1 MNRVVRQAIGAL
13 IIVTAMAAPASGQAA
28 QPARRAS
35 AAESLVGRLVPTFGW
50 TAMDDST
57 AIVSPLSLQGLV
69 VLIDLWGTW
78 CAPCRREMP
87 FLHAAYAKF
96 HMHGFEIVS
105 VAFDVAPGKVAA
117 YRRDQFPMPWQHVY
131 ATSAIEAEATRDFH
145 LDSFPRAILL
155 DRDGTVLRVDTG
167 LRGPALA
174 ATLDSL
180 FNGRVLLRR

>member
-1 MNRVVRQAIGAL
+1 MNRVVRQAVAGL
-13 IIVTAMAAPASGQAA
+13 IIAVVVVDASFAQPAAPA
-28 QPARRAS
+28 RRSS

-50 TAMDDST
+50 TALADST
-57 AIVSPLSLQGLV
+57 AIISPLSLEGSV

-87 FLHAAYAKF
+87 FLHEAYANF
-96 HMHGFEIVS
+96 HAQGFEIVS
-105 VAFDVAPGKVAA
+105 IAFDTSPGKVAA
-117 YRRDQFPMPWQHVY
+117 YRRDHFPMPWQHVY
-131 ATSAIEAEATRDFH
+131 ATAAIEAEATRIFH
-145 LDSFPRAILL
+145 LDSFPRAVLL

-180 FNGRVLLRR
+180 FSGRVVLRR